1 MDRVEE
7 HSRQRKI
14 ALVRYR
20 AMGELGVRKLQ
31 EIWMGYNIMEIGRN
45 QIVKRLISPT
55 KKFGLYP
62 EGGFAKGMIYL

>member
-1 MDRVEE
+1 
-7 HSRQRKI
+7 
-14 ALVRYR
+14 
-20 AMGELGVRKLQ
+20 MGELGVRKLQ